1 MQSLNSI
8 EDLDTTLKC
17 PLCSQSYH
25 SENHI
30 PLIIP
35 CKQNHTICSQCL
47 SSLLAKPGKFHC
59 PLDGSTPIQKDKD
72 KIEFEMNKA
81 FIQKIEDNCQHHP
94 NRKLDLI
101 CKQCR
106 CKICLAC
113 EKKGS
118 HQGHE
123 TLLVDE
129 YERKFIMKLEEAQE
143 SLGKLNDIHSLK
155 QNVLQARE
163 NELLQTLDTFID
175 LHIEKINAKKTK
187 MQEEIKRF
195 FEGLKRDQELGF
207 PCNDNQTKLYYDW
220 RADMGYKITKLQ
232 DSNPFNELSFKF
244 VDEEKILAGSDIESW
259 LKASRASI
267 QKLERDLEEVSVQ
280 FKIEMETT
288 LEEIDILD
296 LKMKVAKK
304 EKGEIRGV
312 DISTSSTF
320 HYIFEL

>member
-1 MQSLNSI
+1 MNSLNSI

-17 PLCSQSYH
+17 PLCSHTYH
-25 SENHI
+25 NENNI

-35 CKQNHTICSQCL
+35 CQQNHTICSQCL

-59 PLDGSTPIQKDKD
+59 PLDGTSPIQKGED

-113 EKKGS
+113 EKKGE
-118 HQGHE
+118 HKGHE
-123 TLLVDE
+123 TILLEE

-143 SLGKLNDIHSLK
+143 SVAKLNEIQSLK
-155 QNVLQARE
+155 QNVLKSRE
-163 NELLQTLDTFID
+163 KELLETLDI
-175 LHIEKINAKKTK
+175 LINEHIEKVNTKKAK

-195 FEGLKRDQELGF
+195 FDSLKRDQELGL
-207 PCNDNQTKLYYDW
+207 PCNDNQTNIFSDW
-220 RADMGYKITKLQ
+220 KADIGNKINKIKE
-232 DSNPFNELSFKF
+232 SSPFNEVSFRF
-244 VDEEKILAGSDIESW
+244 VDEEKILGASEIDNW
-259 LKASRASI
+259 LKLSRNSLE
-267 QKLERDLEEVSVQ
+267 KFERDLEEVSVK
-280 FKIEMETT
+280 FKIELETT

-296 LKMKVAKK
+296 LKMKVTRK
-304 EKGEIRGV
+304 EKGELR
-312 DISTSSTF
+312 DFEISTSSII
-320 HYIFEL
+320 HILII